1 MHQQVHELAQAGK
14 TQTEIVRSL
23 HLHPNT
29 VHKYLRMPT
38 FEAHYCH
45 PHPSPV
51 EPYRAYLEERGPQ
64 GEVMIT
70 TLWHELQ
77 RQGFTGSYK
86 SVWTSVAQLA
96 ASGRDDSD
104 VFLFVYGSL
113 GSSRGTCHPN
123 AESS

>member
-64 GEVMIT
+64 GEVMIKT
-70 TLWHELQ
+70 RLPRITKARFSRERHQCVDERSATGRF
-77 RQGFTGSYK
+77 RQ
-86 SVWTSVAQLA
+86 A
-96 ASGRDDSD
+96 
-104 VFLFVYGSL
+104 
-113 GSSRGTCHPN
+113 
-123 AESS
+123 